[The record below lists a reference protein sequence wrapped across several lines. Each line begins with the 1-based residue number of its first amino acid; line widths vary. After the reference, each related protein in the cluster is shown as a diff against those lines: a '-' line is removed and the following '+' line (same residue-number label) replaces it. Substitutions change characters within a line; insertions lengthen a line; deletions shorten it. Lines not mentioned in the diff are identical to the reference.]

1 MLFKWGKIKVGF
13 RIFYYYLLFIFC
25 NEVEENLVIFLDIK
39 LMFFIFVLIGKG
51 VDFFDVFLL
60 DDKSSFYFYIMELI
74 SFFSKKFLNV
84 YDSFF

>member
-1 MLFKWGKIKVGF
+1 
-13 RIFYYYLLFIFC
+13 
-25 NEVEENLVIFLDIK
+25 
-39 LMFFIFVLIGKG
+39 MFFIFVLIGKG

-84 YDSFF
+84 YDSLF